1 MNGFQYIK
9 IPNVHQKYVFCD
21 FYFGTFAMNLALAIE
36 GQGVDAII
44 QVFEAS
50 GKTVVV
56 QSGHRAMRSQRGEG
70 QDTFLEKWTLIFYW

>member
-1 MNGFQYIK
+1 
-9 IPNVHQKYVFCD
+9 
-21 FYFGTFAMNLALAIE
+21 MNLALAIE